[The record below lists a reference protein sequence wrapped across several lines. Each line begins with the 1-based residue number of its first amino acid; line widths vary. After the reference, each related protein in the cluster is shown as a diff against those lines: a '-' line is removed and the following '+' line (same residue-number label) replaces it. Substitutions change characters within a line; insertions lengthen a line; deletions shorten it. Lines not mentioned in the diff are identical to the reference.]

1 MRVVRT
7 RCDVVTGLRWAG
19 LSDRGRVRARNED
32 RWSVDVDLGLFIVS
46 DGMGGRPAGEVA
58 SELVVATLPTLV
70 ATHFGPAPDLVAQ
83 DAPQRLCLALTEFS
97 ADLRDGS
104 RDTPRLAGM
113 GATAVVALVSHATA
127 LIAHVGDSR
136 AYLWREHSLHR
147 LTRDHS
153 LAQALVDAGA
163 ITDQQAADHPA
174 RGQLTRYIGM
184 VGEALPDARRVTLRP
199 DDRLLLCS
207 DGLTAMLDD
216 ARIQAVL
223 HGCPDPHH
231 ACRALVGAAND
242 AGGTDN
248 ITVLVLVP
256 SA

>member
-1 MRVVRT
+1 
-7 RCDVVTGLRWAG
+7 VVTGLRWAG
-19 LSDRGRVRARNED
+19 LSDRGRVRERNED

-70 ATHFGPAPDLVAQ
+70 ATHFGPAPDLVAR
-83 DAPQRLCLALTEFS
+83 DAPQRLCMALTEFS

-248 ITVLVLVP
+248 ITVLVLVH
-256 SA
+256 

>member
-1 MRVVRT
+1 
-7 RCDVVTGLRWAG
+7 VVTGPSWAG

-32 RWSVDVDLGLFIVS
+32 RWSVDVGLGLFIVS

-58 SELVVATLPTLV
+58 SEVVVATLPTLV
-70 ATHFGPAPDLVAQ
+70 ATHFGSAPDLAAW
-83 DAPQRLCLALTEFS
+83 DATQRLGMALTELS
-97 ADLRDGS
+97 ADLREGS
-104 RDTPRLAGM
+104 QDTPRLAGM

-136 AYLWREHSLHR
+136 AYLWRERSLHR

-153 LAQALVDAGA
+153 LAQELSDAGA
-163 ITDQQAADHPA
+163 ITDQQAAEHPA

-184 VGEALPDARRVTLRP
+184 VGEVLPDARRITLRP
-199 DDRLLLCS
+199 ADRLLLCS

-216 ARIQAVL
+216 ARIQVIL
-223 HGCPDPHH
+223 NDCPDPHH

-248 ITVLVLVP
+248 ITVLVVVHP
-256 SA
+256 T